1 MFLPNWDS
9 KHFESAKVAHAP
21 KPSLNVYQCVDHAVD
36 YVKMGICDY
45 LELKKSVY
53 VFLLLNIHQCK
64 SPHFQLKMS
73 IQSTPYVG
81 LFRIYGEFW
90 GYYLC

>member
-9 KHFESAKVAHAP
+9 KHFESAKVTHAP

-45 LELKKSVY
+45 LELNKK
-53 VFLLLNIHQCK
+53 C
-64 SPHFQLKMS
+64 
-73 IQSTPYVG
+73 
-81 LFRIYGEFW
+81 
-90 GYYLC
+90 LCVSYIEHTSM